1 MIIRTLHIKILAY
14 FLIAGLGL
22 SSVKA
27 QLPGAIRFKGGT
39 YRPQRNF
46 GQMRMQHDS
55 LRQVLYKRKYYVLV
69 QFDKLPDSVQKQEMT
84 ALGLRLFDYLPERTW
99 LAEMRDS
106 VSIPELARYAI
117 SGIFPMPVAYRIA
130 SRLQTNTDEIIHDQ
144 DQVISINYFGSLSE
158 EEIKQDIVGTG
169 ATIVP
174 EKIQPPRTLFVRV
187 SNPSILQKLAA
198 LPYVSYIAPQPMKA
212 RPLNFTNRGAHGEWA
227 LGAASGRNLQGDG
240 VTVGIGDNS
249 SAYTHI
255 DLTGRL
261 IDRSSTTV
269 DGHGTHVSG
278 TVAGGGILHPRNMG
292 MAPHSTIIN
301 QAFYDIVYNAP
312 YYLNDYGMQLT
323 SNSYTVYSSGCQY
336 NGEYDNLSYYTD
348 YQTDV
353 YPGLL
358 HIFASGND
366 GYYTCSPFPPQ
377 YFTVK
382 SGFQAAKN
390 SLTVGNIDNTSFYPG
405 ANPGSSSGPV
415 SDGRIKPEIV
425 AGGTN
430 IFSTLPFNT
439 YGWETGTSM
448 ATPTV
453 SGTMALL
460 IQRFHQLYGSGTPY
474 SMILKALVC
483 NTANDMGNP
492 GPDYMYGFGSI
503 NGRAAVE
510 CLEAAQLAT
519 NSVSNGQT
527 MPPKTISVPAGQQ
540 QLRVM
545 LYWPDYP
552 GTPFSST
559 ALINN
564 LDLTVTEVSTG
575 TVHHPLILNPAAA
588 HVTDPAV
595 EGIDNVNNIEQV
607 VINVPAGGNYTINVK
622 GTSVPAG
629 PQMYT
634 LTWQWLKPS
643 VTVEFPYGN
652 ETLVATDYGE
662 LDNLNY
668 VHWNAIGGEPNT
680 FKAEYSL
687 DNGATWGLIQDNIP
701 SDTRR
706 VPWTTPT
713 TTTNLGLV
721 RVSRNNTAYS
731 GVSTYNFSILETPI
745 VTVTNPCPGY
755 AQLDWNAVPS
765 ASSYDI
771 FQLRGTTMQKVGS
784 TTSTTYTISNLNKD
798 SSYWLAVRGVNGS
811 TPGRR
816 SWAVNVTPSS
826 GPCSLSAMDNDYTVD
841 SIIGLRSGRLNTS
854 TQLSST
860 NAVQIHLTNLGA
872 VPTGSSFNLYYSI
885 NGGTPVV
892 ENSSAI
898 LAAHNGT
905 NYTFATNADLSAA
918 GTYTIKA
925 WIKYTGDPNASN
937 DTFTTVVKQL
947 SNAPIT
953 LNTNYTEDFE
963 TAASGT
969 YASPT
974 MGFTGLD
981 RCDFYASN
989 SNGRARTFVNTGF
1002 ARSGTRSVTLDQSHA
1017 ATVTTADSLIMTF
1030 NLSNYGP
1037 ADQLFLDFYYKN
1049 QGNDSVRTANK
1060 VWIRGS
1066 DQDAWI
1072 EAYTLD
1078 VSAANVG
1085 VYQHSAPI
1093 DITGLFKAASPV
1105 QTPTQSFQV
1114 KFGEEG
1120 YSSANNI
1127 VVDNTSTD
1135 EGYTF
1140 DDVNLSRSTNDV
1152 GVTALISPTPGSFCS
1167 LSSAQSITFKVKN
1180 YTSLTATNIP
1190 VTFSINGSTHT
1201 ETIPSINGNDSINYT
1216 FTQQVNLSSFGYY
1229 TFTGWVHMT
1238 GDNYSANDT
1247 LQPVTIHTSP
1257 LISTFPYLEGFESSN
1272 GNWYTEGVNSSWQ
1285 WGSPMKTIINKA
1297 ANGTNAWVTS
1307 LTGNYNDNEQ
1317 SYLYSPCFDL
1327 SGLTQP
1333 VFSFSHIFK
1342 TEDACDCDYHWVE
1355 YSTDGIT
1362 WTKLGSV
1369 GGGMN
1374 WYDNATRQA
1383 WQISDTKWHVSS
1395 YDVPVRAPS
1404 VKFRIVMKSD
1414 QATNYE
1420 GVGID
1425 DVHVFDKAA
1434 VYSGANITSGLSQ
1447 TVSGSGWIDF
1457 DVAGHRVASINPNGQ
1472 NLGLTNVKVY
1482 INTGGVRND
1491 GTQYY
1496 LDRNIVIQP
1505 AIAPTAAVGVRYYFL
1520 DAEAQSLMNA
1530 SGCAGC
1536 TTIADPYQAGV
1547 TQYSNAPAEEDGDLG
1562 NDASGTWLFHLP
1574 HQDVSIVPYDNGY
1587 YAEYQV
1593 NGFSEFWINNGGPS
1607 NTIPLPLTLLS
1618 FTAVRS
1624 GDEGLLQWSTA
1635 HDNDAKRFII
1645 QKSSDG
1651 VGFTDLDSLPATVDS
1666 STTHSYHYSDTHLL
1680 PGANYYRLRM
1690 TDVDGRSTWS
1700 PVRTIDGLGNGLIT
1714 IYPNPVEDGTL
1725 YVNCPVNCRQLR
1737 LTDVS
1742 GKLLLRKQTQGFN
1755 QTLFVG
1761 AISRGIY
1768 LLIVDTDT
1776 GTTVQKVFI
1785 K

>member
-1 MIIRTLHIKILAY
+1 MT
-14 FLIAGLGL
+14 GLGL
-22 SSVKA
+22 SVKA
-27 QLPGAIRFKGGT
+27 QQPGVVRFKGGT
-39 YRPQRNF
+39 YRLQRNF
-46 GQMRMQHDS
+46 GPMRLQHDS
-55 LRQVLYKRKYYVLV
+55 LRTMLYKRKYYVLV

-99 LAEMRDS
+99 LAEMGDS
-106 VSIPELARYAI
+106 ASTTELARYGI
-117 SGIFPMPVAYRIA
+117 SSISPMPAAYRIA
-130 SRLQTNTDEIIHDQ
+130 SRLLTNTDEIIHDQ
-144 DQVISINYFGSLSE
+144 DQVISINYFGSLPE
-158 EEIKQDIVGTG
+158 AEIKEDIIKAG

-187 SNPSILQKLAA
+187 SNASILQKLAA

-212 RPLNFTNRGAHGEWA
+212 RILNYNNRGAHGESA
-227 LGAASGRNLQGDG
+227 LGALSGRNLQGDG

-249 SAYTHI
+249 SAYTHV

-261 IDRSSTTV
+261 IDRSSSTV
-269 DGHGTHVSG
+269 DDHGTHVNG
-278 TVAGGGILHPRNMG
+278 TVAGGGILHPRNIG
-292 MAPHSTIIN
+292 MAPHATVID

-312 YYLNDYGMQLT
+312 YYLSDYGMQLT
-323 SNSYTVYSSGCQY
+323 SNSYTVYNSGCQY

-358 HIFASGND
+358 HIFAAGND
-366 GYYTCSPFPPQ
+366 GLYICSPFPQQ

-382 SGFQAAKN
+382 SGFQSAKN

-405 ANPGSSSGPV
+405 VNPGSSSGPV

-430 IFSTLPFNT
+430 IFSTLPFNS

-483 NTANDMGNP
+483 NTANDMGNA
-492 GPDYMYGFGSI
+492 GPDYIYGFGSI

-510 CLEAAQLAT
+510 SLEAAQLLT
-519 NSVSNGQT
+519 NSISSTGQT
-527 MPPKTISVPAGQQ
+527 IPPKVISVPAGQQ
-540 QLRVM
+540 QVRVM

-552 GTPFSST
+552 AAPFSST
-559 ALINN
+559 ALVND
-564 LDLTVTEVSTG
+564 LDLTVTDPLG
-575 TVHHPLILNPAAA
+575 GVHRPLILNPAAG
-588 HVTDPAV
+588 HVTDPAT
-595 EGIDNVNNIEQV
+595 EGADHLNNIEQV
-607 VINVPAGGNYTINVK
+607 VINTPTSGNYTLNVA
-622 GTSVPAG
+622 GYSVPAG

-634 LTWQWLKPS
+634 LTWQWLKPA
-643 VTVEFPYGN
+643 VVVEFPYGN
-652 ETLVATDYGE
+652 ETLVPKDYGE

-680 FKAEYSL
+680 FKAEYSP
-687 DNGATWGLIQDNIP
+687 DNGTTWTLIQDNIP
-701 SDTRR
+701 SDARR

-713 TTTNLGLV
+713 APTNQGLV
-721 RVSRNNTAYS
+721 RISRNNTAYS
-731 GVSTYNFSILETPI
+731 GVSTYNFSILETPV
-745 VTVTNPCPGY
+745 VTVTNTCPGY

-765 ASSYDI
+765 ASSYDV
-771 FQLRGTTMQKVGS
+771 FQLIGTTMQKTGS
-784 TTSTTYTISNLNKD
+784 TTATTYSINNLNKD
-798 SSYWLAVRGVNGS
+798 STYWLAVRGVNGS
-811 TPGRR
+811 TAGRR
-816 SWAVNVTPSS
+816 SWAVKVQPSS
-826 GPCSLSAMDNDYTVD
+826 GPCSLAGMDNDYTVD

-854 TQLSST
+854 TQLGNS
-860 NAVQIHLTNLGA
+860 NAVQIHLRNLGS

-892 ENSSAI
+892 ENSLAI
-898 LAAHNGT
+898 LAAHSGA
-905 NYTFATNADLSAA
+905 NYTFATNADFSAA
-918 GTYTIKA
+918 GTYTIAA

-947 SNAPIT
+947 GNAPIT
-953 LNTNYTEDFE
+953 LNTSYTENFE
-963 TAASGT
+963 TAGSGT
-969 YASPT
+969 YTAPT

-981 RCDFYASN
+981 RCDFYAN
-989 SNGRARTFVNTGF
+989 NDNGRARTFVNTGF
-1002 ARSGTRSVTLDQSHA
+1002 ARSGTRAVTLDQSHA
-1017 ATVTTADSLIMTF
+1017 ATATTADSLLMTF
-1030 NLSNYGP
+1030 NLSGYGTG
-1037 ADQLFLDFYYKN
+1037 DQLFLDFYYKN
-1049 QGNDSVRTANK
+1049 QGNNSVRTANK

-1072 EAYTLD
+1072 ESYILD
-1078 VSAANVG
+1078 TSAANVG
-1085 VYQHSAPI
+1085 VYQHSTPI
-1093 DITGLFKAASPV
+1093 DITGLFKAASPA
-1105 QTPTQSFQV
+1105 QTVSSSFQV

-1120 YSSANNI
+1120 FTSANNI
-1127 VVDNTSTD
+1127 VVDNGTTD

-1140 DDVNLSRSTNDV
+1140 DDVNLSRSTNDI
-1152 GVTALISPTPGSFCS
+1152 GITALISPDPGSNCS
-1167 LSSAQSITFKVKN
+1167 LSSAQAITFKVKN
-1180 YTSLTATNIP
+1180 YTSSTVTNVP
-1190 VTFSINGSTHT
+1190 VTFSINGSTHP
-1201 ETIPSINGNDSINYT
+1201 EIIPSINGKDSVNYT
-1216 FTQQVNLSSFGYY
+1216 FTQLVNLSAYGYY
-1229 TFTGWVHMT
+1229 TFTGWVKLT

-1247 LQPVTIHTSP
+1247 LAPVTIHTVP
-1257 LISTFPYLEGFESSN
+1257 LISTFPYLEGFES
-1272 GNWYTEGVNSSWQ
+1272 GDGYWYTGGTNSSWQ
-1285 WGSPMKTIINKA
+1285 WGTPAKTIINKA
-1297 ANGTNAWVTS
+1297 ANGSNAWVTN

-1317 SYLYSPCFDL
+1317 SYLYSPCFNL
-1327 SGLTQP
+1327 SGLAQP

-1342 TEDACDCDYHWVE
+1342 TEDACDCDYHYVE
-1355 YSTDGIT
+1355 YSTDGVS

-1369 GGGMN
+1369 GSGMN
-1374 WYDNATRQA
+1374 WYDSAAIQVWRN
-1383 WQISDTKWHVSS
+1383 SDPQWHVSS
-1395 YDVPVRAPS
+1395 YDVPVRGTS

-1414 QATNYE
+1414 PATNYE

-1425 DVHVFDKAA
+1425 DIHVFDKAA
-1434 VYSGANITSGLSQ
+1434 VYSGSNITSGLSQ

-1482 INTGGVRND
+1482 FNTGSVRND
-1491 GTQYY
+1491 GVQYY

-1520 DAEAQSLMNA
+1520 DAEAQRLINA

-1547 TQYSNAPAEEDGDLG
+1547 TQYSNAPAEEDGDLA
-1562 NDASGTWLFHLP
+1562 NDVSGTRLFHLP
-1574 HQDVSIVPYDNGY
+1574 HQDVSIIPYDNGY
-1587 YAEYQV
+1587 YAEYLV

-1607 NTIPLPLTLLS
+1607 NTIALPLTLLS

-1624 GDEGLLQWSTA
+1624 GDKGLLQWNTTN
-1635 HDNDAKRFII
+1635 DNEAKRFII

-1651 VGFTDLDSLPATVDS
+1651 VTFTDLDSLPATADS
-1666 STTHSYHYSDTHLL
+1666 STTHSYQYTDTRLL
-1680 PGANYYRLRM
+1680 TGANYYRLRM

-1700 PVRTIDGLGNGLIT
+1700 PVRTIDGSGNGLIS
-1714 IYPNPVEDGTL
+1714 IYPNPVDDGTV
-1725 YVNCPVNCRQLR
+1725 YIRSSVNCRQLR

-1742 GKLLLRKQTQGFN
+1742 GKLLIRKQTQGFN